1 MKKLILLTLVL
12 VFILSLAGCGKK
24 APKAMTFEEFDT
36 KWKRADYAAF
46 LADPAEFID
55 DLMAVSRMVYSAD
68 DMPTNNGWEPVAP
81 DDTISFQK
89 ECVLFNQPFS
99 YSASAWVSKKTSSG
113 SVWLTVRLDSGDARK
128 DLEFA
133 NAVYSTF
140 VEKCGSPDE
149 IIIDG
154 ENAKEPELLRILDG
168 SSNPAS
174 FTAAFGYSTVSV
186 YAFQHSDGRWS
197 TSASVVAL
205 PDDLE

>member
-12 VFILSLAGCGKK
+12 VFILSIAGCGEK
-24 APKAMTFEEFDT
+24 AQKAMTFDEFDT

-55 DLMAVSRMVYSAD
+55 DLMAVSRTVYSAD
-68 DMPTNNGWEPVAP
+68 DMPTNNGWEPVVP

-89 ECVLFNQPFS
+89 ECVLFNKPFS
-99 YSASAWVSKKTSSG
+99 YYASAWVSKKTSSG
-113 SVWLTVRLDSGDARK
+113 SIWLTVRLDSGDFQK

-140 VEKCGSPDE
+140 VKKYGDPDE
-149 IIIDG
+149 ITIDG
-154 ENAKEPELLRILDG
+154 ENATEPELLRILDG

-174 FTAAFGYSTVSV
+174 FTAAFGYSTISV

-197 TSASVVAL
+197 TSASVLAL